1 MLSSTKLQ
9 SRREAHF
16 TTRLARLSKFRLLNF
31 GKGRPYIERGSRVPR
46 GPPPGL
52 PDRGENLSFD
62 EELHRIDLDITK
74 LKIQFDLYF
83 IGSVPK
89 PPTDQRDA
97 LDKVIKKAQ
106 FNVKSSADRFL
117 YNAVLNKFN
126 AYSELWMKNL
136 RIREEGVHLHPMA
149 RRAARQAAA
158 SAAASG
164 GSNGSGAGA
173 RAAAEA
179 APGRGAAKPPEQTP
193 DSWRISASRRD
204 EPTLRNLYDRFIAA
218 KDQVGDQKKPS
229 FDAFAREIARHAAA
243 IKDQVDCDLIDFKIY
258 SKDNKVSI
266 KAKPLK

>member
-1 MLSSTKLQ
+1 MP
-9 SRREAHF
+9 
-16 TTRLARLSKFRLLNF
+16 
-31 GKGRPYIERGSRVPR
+31 RPPR
-46 GPPPGL
+46 PGL
-52 PDRGENLSFD
+52 ADRDATLTLD

-89 PPTDQRDA
+89 PPIDQRDA
-97 LDKVIKKAQ
+97 LEKVLKKAQ
-106 FNVKSSADRFL
+106 LSVKSAADRFL
-117 YNAVLNKFN
+117 YGAILNKFN

-136 RIREEGVHLHPMA
+136 RIKEEGVHLHPLA
-149 RRAARQAAA
+149 RRAAQQAAS
-158 SAAASG
+158 SAATSG
-164 GSNGSGAGA
+164 GSNGSAAVA
-173 RAAAEA
+173 RAAAD
-179 APGRGAAKPPEQTP
+179 APHGRGARGHGPGP

-204 EPTLRNLYDRFIAA
+204 EQTLRSLYERFIAA

-243 IKDQVDCDLIDFKIY
+243 IKGQADCEVIDFKIY